1 MPVPST
7 LVHEDYREGSNDQV
21 YMMTKDDWSNI
32 FANLK
37 DQGAPD
43 TEFAAFRKYLTQDS
57 ITMKE
62 AVNFLKMKSPAK
74 DEIVKMIFGEERYE
88 KFNFLPVSKFVLPV
102 NVNNAVKSGIITP
115 AEAQK
120 AEKQIVID
128 YKGSSMF
135 KNNMMMLDILA
146 NFDWKRPINFS
157 SGGIYDG
164 SNLFFL
170 SNYLK
175 FDGFSYRLVPIKT
188 EESVDG
194 ELGMV
199 NADELYNTVKSYR
212 WGNFKDLKTHFD
224 ETCTQNIIGYRSS
237 ASRAAEALVLKG
249 DKKRA
254 IEILDLASREIPVS
268 KYDDPRSLS
277 SIVYAYIV
285 AGQEQKGL
293 KLAEDLKKGIFNE
306 YDYYTRLSPKFQVYA
321 ARQMKV
327 KPMEYS
333 LVVGAVSDAYNKIGQ
348 KEKGYQYLVNSLN
361 VIDKR
366 FNTFIKDLQEMGKEK
381 AFKKADD
388 VQKVTSFYSY
398 LFDIMKDYDT
408 TYEAEKM
415 DNITKQLMKVT
426 Q

>member
-1 MPVPST
+1 M
-7 LVHEDYREGSNDQV
+7 
-21 YMMTKDDWSNI
+21 
-32 FANLK
+32 
-37 DQGAPD
+37 
-43 TEFAAFRKYLTQDS
+43 
-57 ITMKE
+57 
-62 AVNFLKMKSPAK
+62 
-74 DEIVKMIFGEERYE
+74 
-88 KFNFLPVSKFVLPV
+88 
-102 NVNNAVKSGIITP
+102 
-115 AEAQK
+115 
-120 AEKQIVID
+120 
-128 YKGSSMF
+128 
-135 KNNMMMLDILA
+135 
-146 NFDWKRPINFS
+146 
-157 SGGIYDG
+157 
-164 SNLFFL
+164 
-170 SNYLK
+170 
-175 FDGFSYRLVPIKT
+175 
-188 EESVDG
+188 
-194 ELGMV
+194 
-199 NADELYNTVKSYR
+199 
-212 WGNFKDLKTHFD
+212 
-224 ETCTQNIIGYRSS
+224 
-237 ASRAAEALVLKG
+237 LKG

-254 IEILDLASREIPVS
+254 IELLDLASKEIPVS
-268 KYDDPRSLS
+268 KYNDPRSLS

-293 KLAEDLKKGIFNE
+293 KLAEDLKKGIFDE

-321 ARQMKV
+321 ARQMKT

-348 KEKGYQYLVNSLN
+348 KDKGYQYLVNSLN

>member
-1 MPVPST
+1 M
-7 LVHEDYREGSNDQV
+7 
-21 YMMTKDDWSNI
+21 
-32 FANLK
+32 
-37 DQGAPD
+37 
-43 TEFAAFRKYLTQDS
+43 
-57 ITMKE
+57 
-62 AVNFLKMKSPAK
+62 
-74 DEIVKMIFGEERYE
+74 
-88 KFNFLPVSKFVLPV
+88 
-102 NVNNAVKSGIITP
+102 
-115 AEAQK
+115 
-120 AEKQIVID
+120 
-128 YKGSSMF
+128 
-135 KNNMMMLDILA
+135 DILA

-157 SGGIYDG
+157 SGGIYDS

-199 NADELYNTVKSYR
+199 NADELYKVVKNYR
-212 WGNFKDLKTHFD
+212 WGNFKDLKVHFD
-224 ETCTQNIIGYRSS
+224 ETCTQNIVGYRSS

-249 DKKRA
+249 EKKKA
-254 IEILDLASREIPVS
+254 IEILDLANREIPVS

-277 SIVYAYIV
+277 LIVYAYIV

-293 KLAEDLKKGIFNE
+293 KLAADLKKGIFAE
-306 YDYYTRLSPKFQVYA
+306 YDYYTKLSPKFQVYA
-321 ARQMKV
+321 ARQMKT

-333 LVVGAVSDAYNKIGQ
+333 LITGAVADAYNKIGQ
-348 KEKGYQYLVNSLN
+348 KEKGYEYLVNSLG

-366 FNTFIKDLQEMGKEK
+366 FDGFIKDLHEMGKEK
-381 AFKKADD
+381 AFKKSED
-388 VQKVTSFYSY
+388 VQQVTSFYSY

-415 DNITKQLMKVT
+415 DQITKKLMKVT